1 MLLNL
6 HVKNMALIKEAEVDF
21 SSGLN
26 ILTGETGAGK
36 SIIIGSV
43 NIALGT
49 GAFRDYVPEG
59 TEDALVEMVFETDSG
74 AALALLEQAGISAA
88 DHQIVLARKYH
99 NGKAISRVNGESV
112 PLRFVRELAGELIDI
127 HGQHEHQSL
136 LYPKYHLQLLD
147 RWCASSLKDLPEEC
161 RKAHEEWS
169 GYKKE
174 LEGALTDEKE
184 RAKQADLL
192 AYEINEI
199 EQAALRPGEDE
210 ELEREYRR
218 MENAQRITGALQETI
233 RLTDSGDGAG
243 DAVSRAARALSSV
256 TAYDPA
262 LLELAGELEQI
273 EDLLSGFGRDLS
285 AYLDDFSYDEQTFYE
300 LEKRLDLVNHL
311 KSKYGTSIEEIL
323 AYREQQQEKLD
334 RLSDYEG
341 YLETLRNNCE
351 KAYEKLSGTAIKISR
366 IRKKGAE
373 DLEKKIVAALQDLNF
388 ADVRFSIAFKEN
400 KEIGPGGMDSICFMI
415 SMNPGIPLRPLQD
428 TASGGELSRIMLA
441 LKAVMAD
448 QDEAGTLIFDEIDS
462 GISGRTAQKVSEK
475 MAVIAA
481 GHQVICITH
490 LAQIAA
496 MADRHFVIEKEV
508 KDSAAQT
515 KIRQVNEEE
524 TIQELA
530 RILGGAKITDTVL
543 ESAGEMRRLALE
555 LKDSL

>member
-59 TEDALVEMVFETDSG
+59 TDDALVELVFETESEK
-74 AALALLEQAGISAA
+74 AFLLLEQAGIQAQ

-99 NGKAISRVNGESV
+99 NGKSISRVNGESV
-112 PLRFVRELAGELIDI
+112 PLKFVRELAGTLIDI

-136 LYPKYHLQLLD
+136 LYPAYHLQLLD
-147 RWCASSLKDLPEEC
+147 RWCAAQLKDLPEKC
-161 RKAHEEWS
+161 REAYQEWT

-174 LEGALTDEKE
+174 LDGALTDEKE

-192 AYEINEI
+192 AYEIDEI
-199 EQAALRPGEDE
+199 DKAALRPGEDE
-210 ELEREYRR
+210 QLEQEYRR
-218 MENAQRITGALQETI
+218 MENAQRITAALQEVMQFT
-233 RLTDSGDGAG
+233 SSEAGAG
-243 DAVSRAARALSSV
+243 DMVSRAARAMANVSSF
-256 TAYDPA
+256 DPA
-262 LLELAGELEQI
+262 LEELSNELAQV
-273 EDLLSGFGRDLS
+273 EDMLGGFGRDL
-285 AYLDDFSYDEQTFYE
+285 AGYLDDFSYDERTFYE
-300 LEKRLDLVNHL
+300 ITKRLDLINHL
-311 KSKYGTSIEEIL
+311 KSKYGSDIEEIL
-323 AYREQQQEKLD
+323 EYRDEQQKKLD
-334 RLSDYEG
+334 TLTDYEG
-341 YLETLRNNCE
+341 YLENLRSSC
-351 KAYEKLSGTAIKISR
+351 KRAFEKLSGIAEEISA
-366 IRKKGAE
+366 IRKKGARV
-373 DLEKKIVAALQDLNF
+373 LEGKIIEALLDLNF
-388 ADVRFSIAFKEN
+388 ADVRFSIDFKEN
-400 KEIGPGGMDSICFMI
+400 KEPGAGGKDSICFMI

-448 QDEAGTLIFDEIDS
+448 QDESGTLIFDEIDS

-496 MADRHFVIEKEV
+496 MANRHFVIEKKV
-508 KDSAAQT
+508 SNDAAQT
-515 KIRQVNEEE
+515 QIRQINEEE
-524 TIQELA
+524 TIEELA

-543 ESAGEMRRLALE
+543 QSAKEMRKLALE
-555 LKDSL
+555 LKEKS